1 MIPLRLISDDRH
13 QYETLVYIATYGCG
27 RLRYM
32 TQSETAA
39 PLALILELDPEQNTY
54 SVYNT
59 DTSIFYC
66 LGESLFTVSEEEA
79 ASNPPVYYCEASNE
93 VV

>member
-1 MIPLRLISDDRH
+1 MINLRLISCERH
-13 QYETLVYIATYGCG
+13 EHETLVYTACYGCG

-39 PLALILELDPEQNTY
+39 PLELILELDPEQNTY

-59 DTSIFYC
+59 DTSLFYC

-79 ASNPPVYYCEASNE
+79 ASNPPVYYCEGFDE
-93 VV
+93 VE